1 MLEGNGEIKK
11 KEWKEFTRF
20 SLVIKILT
28 DILYFP
34 IAVGLCGFFFL
45 LKIEVLASLAYLYFP
60 SLSFRWRSRTY
71 ASSFPRHC
79 L

>member
-34 IAVGLCGFFFL
+34 IAVGLCGFFFCI
-45 LKIEVLASLAYLYFP
+45 KD
-60 SLSFRWRSRTY
+60 LSIGKFRVFIFS
-71 ASSFPRHC
+71 
-79 L
+79 